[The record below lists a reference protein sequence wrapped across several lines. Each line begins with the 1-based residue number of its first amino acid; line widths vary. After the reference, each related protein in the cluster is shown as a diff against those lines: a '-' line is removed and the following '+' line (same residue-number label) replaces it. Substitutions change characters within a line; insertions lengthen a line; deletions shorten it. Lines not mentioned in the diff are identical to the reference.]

1 MHVRSKTT
9 FTNCQ
14 CIQKS
19 SFLEMII
26 GNSPE
31 VFLLKLLSD
40 RDPEPKKPVVNTG
53 PVLLLRS
60 LNIKITLIVPYFH
73 SQTVVSNEI
82 YLTKLLR

>member
-9 FTNCQ
+9 YTNCQ
-14 CIQKS
+14 CLQKS

-31 VFLLKLLSD
+31 VFLLKLLPD
-40 RDPEPKKPVVNTG
+40 RDPEPEKPVVNTG

-73 SQTVVSNEI
+73 SQTVVSNEV

>member
-31 VFLLKLLSD
+31 VFLLKLLPD
-40 RDPEPKKPVVNTG
+40 RDPEPEKT
-53 PVLLLRS
+53 RS
-60 LNIKITLIVPYFH
+60 EHRASSAIKITQYKDH
-73 SQTVVSNEI
+73 SDSTLFSFPNSCVQ
-82 YLTKLLR
+82 